1 MSALVAP
8 SSKCAGRRPGVV
20 DWGGGVFASCSTIG
34 SCRSTATFIIV
45 KRGWSGFPVRRAI
58 TIRMLGFSF
67 GLALVKCTKCYLM
80 ELPSL
85 SYRRLRGDLIETFQY
100 LHGIY
105 RTNSSTVLPLAPT
118 HDGTTRGHS
127 LKLHKRECRT
137 SLRANVLGFRIVNFW
152 NSMPEDIVSAPSVN
166 SFKGRFDKHY
176 AHLRYCTEY

>member
-1 MSALVAP
+1 MDYRFLLRTSDRSDGHELVTCKRPRSKIRRFKRQFKKDKEILENVQHRATRLVP
-8 SSKCAGRRPGVV
+8 SLSKYSYEERLRQ
-20 DWGGGVFASCSTIG
+20 
-34 SCRSTATFIIV
+34 
-45 KRGWSGFPVRRAI
+45 
-58 TIRMLGFSF
+58 
-67 GLALVKCTKCYLM
+67 M

-85 SYRRLRGDLIETFQY
+85 SYRRLRGDLIETFKY

-105 RTNSSTVLPLAPT
+105 RTNSSTVLPLALT
-118 HDGTTRGHS
+118 HDGVTTRGHS